1 MYPLQETFMKKL
13 LLPLMVAVLIL
24 TACNAKPT
32 QATVS
37 STQPASLLP
46 GHTPPTAAELEVT
59 DPAKPIEVTA
69 GSEFTITVLVN
80 LSADYHW
87 EVAKALDVKIVDYV
101 WKDHVDA
108 DPNVPNSFAHDV
120 WRFKAIAPGTTTITL
135 GYYQGLTENAPQM
148 PVYTIVVK

>member
-1 MYPLQETFMKKL
+1 MYPLQETLMKKL
-13 LLPLMVAVLIL
+13 LIPFMVAVLIL

-37 STQPASLLP
+37 PTQPASLLL
-46 GHTPPTAAELEVT
+46 GRTPTAAELEVT
-59 DPAKPIEVTA
+59 DPAKTIEVPA
-69 GSEFTITVLVN
+69 GSEFTITVLAV
-80 LSADYHW
+80 LTPDYHW

-108 DPNVPNSFAHDV
+108 NPSDPTSIARDV

-135 GYYQGLTENAPQM
+135 GYYQGMTDISAQM